1 MAATFTPLPFIEDAG
16 NRLLRLDPETL
27 RRLGDLQG
35 RVVCIEF
42 RDPGAVVGAMGF
54 LGRRIYLYPSESGF
68 RIASASDQTPAVTL
82 RGTLATFARL
92 GLGAQTETLA
102 AGELEIK
109 GDAALGQRLQRILGN
124 IDLDWE
130 EPLAR
135 LFGDPL
141 GHEIGR
147 AARAAFAW
155 HRQALKTFGMNTAE
169 YLQEEKRLL
178 PVQYEV
184 EAFLNG
190 VDIVRADVD
199 RLAARIQRL
208 KERLSA

>member
-1 MAATFTPLPFIEDAG
+1 MPLPFTPFIEEVG

-42 RDPGAVVGAMGF
+42 RD
-54 LGRRIYLYPSESGF
+54 LGRKIYLHPSESGF
-68 RIASASDQTPAVTL
+68 RLATESEQLPAVTL
-82 RGTLATFARL
+82 RGTLATFGRL
-92 GLGAQTETLA
+92 GLGAETETLN
-102 AGELEIK
+102 AGELDIE
-109 GDAALGQRLQRILGN
+109 GDAALGQRLQRIFRNL
-124 IDLDWE
+124 DLDWE

-135 LFGDPL
+135 LFGDPI

-147 AARAAFAW
+147 AARAAFNW
-155 HRQALKTFGMNTAE
+155 HRQALKTFGLNTAE
-169 YLQEEKRLL
+169 YLQEEARLL
-178 PVQYEV
+178 PVRYEV

-190 VDIVRADVD
+190 VDGARADVD

-208 KERLSA
+208 KDKLSA

>member
-1 MAATFTPLPFIEDAG
+1 MPLPFAPWIEEVG
-16 NRLLRLDPETL
+16 NRILRLDPETL

-42 RDPGAVVGAMGF
+42 RD
-54 LGRRIYLYPSESGF
+54 LGRKLYLHPSESGF
-68 RIASASDQTPAVTL
+68 RLATECNQPPAVTL
-82 RGTLATFARL
+82 RGTLATFGRL
-92 GLGAQTETLA
+92 GLGAETETLQ
-102 AGELEIK
+102 AGALDIE
-109 GDAALGQRLQRILGN
+109 GDAALGQRLQRILRDL
-124 IDLDWE
+124 DLDWE

-147 AARAAFAW
+147 AARTAFAW
-155 HRQALKTFGMNTAE
+155 HRQALKTFGLNAAE
-169 YLQEEKRLL
+169 YFQEEARLL
-178 PVQYEV
+178 PVRDEV

-190 VDIVRADVD
+190 VDVVRADVD

-208 KERLSA
+208 KGKLPA

>member
-1 MAATFTPLPFIEDAG
+1 VVVLLEEAG

-27 RRLGDLQG
+27 KRLGDLQG

-42 RDPGAVVGAMGF
+42 RDPGAAIGAMDF
-54 LGRRIYLYPSESGF
+54 LARKIYLHPSESGF
-68 RIASASDQTPAVTL
+68 RLATECDQTPAVTL
-82 RGTLATFARL
+82 RGTLVTFGRL
-92 GLGAQTETLA
+92 GLNAETETLK
-102 AGELEIK
+102 AGELEIE
-109 GDAALGQRLQRILGN
+109 GDAALGQRLQRILGDL
-124 IDLDWE
+124 DLDWE

-155 HRQALKTFGMNTAE
+155 HRQALKTFGLNSAE
-169 YLQEEKRLL
+169 YLQEEARLL
-178 PVQYEV
+178 PVRYEV

-190 VDIVRADVD
+190 VDGVRADVD

-208 KERLSA
+208 KAKLTA

>member
-1 MAATFTPLPFIEDAG
+1 MPPPFTPLLEEVS

-42 RDPGAVVGAMGF
+42 RD
-54 LGRRIYLYPSESGF
+54 LGRKIYLHPSESGF
-68 RIASASDQTPAVTL
+68 RLATESEQPPAVTL
-82 RGTLATFARL
+82 RGTLATFGRL
-92 GLGAQTETLA
+92 GLGAETETLN
-102 AGELEIK
+102 AGELDIE

-124 IDLDWE
+124 LDLDWE

-155 HRQALKTFGMNTAE
+155 HRQAFKTFGLNTAE
-169 YLQEEKRLL
+169 YLQEEVRLL
-178 PVQYEV
+178 PVRYEV
-184 EAFLNG
+184 EMFLNG
-190 VDIVRADVD
+190 VDGVRADVD
-199 RLAARIQRL
+199 RLAARVRRL
-208 KERLSA
+208 KDKHSA

>member
-1 MAATFTPLPFIEDAG
+1 MPLPFTPLIEEVG

-42 RDPGAVVGAMGF
+42 RD
-54 LGRRIYLYPSESGF
+54 LGRKIYLHPSESGF
-68 RIASASDQTPAVTL
+68 RLATESDQSPAVTL
-82 RGTLATFARL
+82 RGTLATFGRL
-92 GLGAQTETLA
+92 GLGAETETLK
-102 AGELEIK
+102 AGELDIE
-109 GDAALGQRLQRILGN
+109 GDAALGQRLQRIFRSL
-124 IDLDWE
+124 DLDWE

-147 AARAAFAW
+147 AARAVFAW
-155 HRQALKTFGMNTAE
+155 HRQAFQTFGLNAAE
-169 YLQEEKRLL
+169 YFQEEARLL
-178 PVQYEV
+178 PVRYEV

-190 VDIVRADVD
+190 VDGMRADVD

-208 KERLSA
+208 KDKLSA

>member
-1 MAATFTPLPFIEDAG
+1 MSHPFMPFIEEAG

-35 RVVCIEF
+35 RVICIEF
-42 RDPGAVVGAMGF
+42 RD
-54 LGRRIYLYPSESGF
+54 LGQKLYLHPSESGF
-68 RIASASDQTPAVTL
+68 RLAAQSDVAPAVTL

-92 GLGAQTETLA
+92 GLGTQTETLK
-102 AGELEIK
+102 AGELEIE
-109 GDAALGQRLQRILGN
+109 GDAALGQRLQRIFAGL
-124 IDLDWE
+124 DLDWE

-155 HRQALKTFGMNTAE
+155 QRHAFKTFGLNTAE
-169 YLQEEKRLL
+169 YLQEEARLL
-178 PVQYEV
+178 PVRTEV
-184 EAFLNG
+184 EEFLSA
-190 VDIVRADVD
+190 VDVVRADAD

-208 KERLSA
+208 MAQHSK

>member
-1 MAATFTPLPFIEDAG
+1 MPLPFTTLIEDAG

-42 RDPGAVVGAMGF
+42 RD
-54 LGRRIYLYPSESGF
+54 LGRRIYLHPSESGF
-68 RIASASDQTPAVTL
+68 RLATECDQPPAVTL
-82 RGTLATFARL
+82 RGTLATFGRL
-92 GLGAQTETLA
+92 GLGAETETLK
-102 AGELEIK
+102 AGELDIE
-109 GDAALGQRLQRILGN
+109 GDAALGQRLQGIFRNL
-124 IDLDWE
+124 DLDWE

-155 HRQALKTFGMNTAE
+155 HRQALKTFGLNTAE
-169 YLQEEKRLL
+169 YLQEEARLL
-178 PVQYEV
+178 PVRYEV

-190 VDIVRADVD
+190 VDGARADVD
-199 RLAARIQRL
+199 RLAARIRRL
-208 KERLSA
+208 KDKLSA

>member
-1 MAATFTPLPFIEDAG
+1 MPPPFTPLIEEVG

-42 RDPGAVVGAMGF
+42 RD
-54 LGRRIYLYPSESGF
+54 LGRKIYLHPSESGF
-68 RIASASDQTPAVTL
+68 QLATESEQLPAVTL
-82 RGTLATFARL
+82 RGTLATFGRL
-92 GLGAQTETLA
+92 GLGAETEMLN
-102 AGELEIK
+102 AGELDIE
-109 GDAALGQRLQRILGN
+109 GDAALGQRLQRIFRNL
-124 IDLDWE
+124 DLDWE

-147 AARAAFAW
+147 AARAAFNW
-155 HRQALKTFGMNTAE
+155 HRQALKTFGLNTAE
-169 YLQEEKRLL
+169 YLQEEARLL
-178 PVQYEV
+178 PVRYEV

-190 VDIVRADVD
+190 VDGARADVD

-208 KERLSA
+208 KDKLSA

>member
-1 MAATFTPLPFIEDAG
+1 MPLPFTTLIEDAG

-42 RDPGAVVGAMGF
+42 RY
-54 LGRRIYLYPSESGF
+54 LGRRIFLHPSESGF
-68 RIASASDQTPAVTL
+68 RLATECDQPPAVTL
-82 RGTLATFARL
+82 RGTLATFGRL
-92 GLGAQTETLA
+92 GLGAETETLK
-102 AGELEIK
+102 AGELDIE
-109 GDAALGQRLQRILGN
+109 GDAALGQRLQGIFRNL
-124 IDLDWE
+124 DLDWE

-155 HRQALKTFGMNTAE
+155 HRQALKTFGLNTA
-169 YLQEEKRLL
+169 
-178 PVQYEV
+178 
-184 EAFLNG
+184 
-190 VDIVRADVD
+190 
-199 RLAARIQRL
+199 
-208 KERLSA
+208 

>member
-1 MAATFTPLPFIEDAG
+1 MPLPFTTLIEEAG

-42 RDPGAVVGAMGF
+42 RDPGAVIGAMGF
-54 LGRRIYLYPSESGF
+54 LGRKIYLHPSESGF
-68 RIASASDQTPAVTL
+68 RIATESEQLPDVTL
-82 RGTLATFARL
+82 RGTLATFGRL
-92 GLGAQTETLA
+92 GLGTETEMLK
-102 AGELEIK
+102 AGELDIE

-124 IDLDWE
+124 LDLDWE

-147 AARAAFAW
+147 AARAVFAW
-155 HRQALKTFGMNTAE
+155 HRQALKTFGLNTAE
-169 YLQEEKRLL
+169 YFQEEARLL
-178 PVQYEV
+178 PVRYEV

-190 VDIVRADVD
+190 VDGVRADVD

-208 KERLSA
+208 KNKLPA

>member
-1 MAATFTPLPFIEDAG
+1 MQLPFMPFIEEAG

-42 RDPGAVVGAMGF
+42 RD
-54 LGRRIYLYPSESGF
+54 LGRKIYLHPSESGF
-68 RIASASDQTPAVTL
+68 RLATEYDQTPAVTL

-92 GLGAQTETLA
+92 GLGTETETLK
-102 AGELEIK
+102 AGEFEIE

-124 IDLDWE
+124 LDLDWE

-141 GHEIGR
+141 GHEIGS

-155 HRQALKTFGMNTAE
+155 HRQALKTFGLNTAE
-169 YLQEEKRLL
+169 YFQEEARLL
-178 PVQYEV
+178 PVRYEV

-190 VDIVRADVD
+190 VDVVRADVD

-208 KERLSA
+208 KDKLPA

>member
-1 MAATFTPLPFIEDAG
+1 MPLPFTPLIEEVG

-27 RRLGDLQG
+27 RRFGDLQG

-42 RDPGAVVGAMGF
+42 RD
-54 LGRRIYLYPSESGF
+54 LGRKIYLHPSESGF
-68 RIASASDQTPAVTL
+68 RLATESEQLPAVTL
-82 RGTLATFARL
+82 RGTLATFGRL
-92 GLGAQTETLA
+92 GLGAETETLN
-102 AGELEIK
+102 AGELDIE
-109 GDAALGQRLQRILGN
+109 GDAALGQRLQRIFRNL
-124 IDLDWE
+124 DLDWE

-147 AARAAFAW
+147 AARAAFNW
-155 HRQALKTFGMNTAE
+155 HRQALKTFGLNTAE
-169 YLQEEKRLL
+169 YLQEEARLL
-178 PVQYEV
+178 PVRYEV

-190 VDIVRADVD
+190 VDGARADVD

-208 KERLSA
+208 KDKLSA

>member
-27 RRLGDLQG
+27 HRLGDLQG

-42 RDPGAVVGAMGF
+42 RE
-54 LGRRIYLYPSESGF
+54 LGRKIFLHPSESGF
-68 RIASASDQTPAVTL
+68 RFASESDQSPAVTL

-92 GLGAQTETLA
+92 GLGAETETLA
-102 AGELEIK
+102 AGDLEIE
-109 GDAALGQRLQRILGN
+109 GDAALGQRLQRIFRNL
-124 IDLDWE
+124 DLDWE

-147 AARAAFAW
+147 ATRAAFAW
-155 HRQALKTFGMNTAE
+155 HRQALKTFGLNTAE
-169 YLQEEKRLL
+169 YLQEETRLL
-178 PVQYEV
+178 PLQYEV

-190 VDIVRADVD
+190 VDIMRADVD
-199 RLAARIQRL
+199 RLAARVQRL
-208 KERLSA
+208 KDKLTA

>member
-1 MAATFTPLPFIEDAG
+1 MPLPFTTLIEEAG

-42 RDPGAVVGAMGF
+42 RDLAHK
-54 LGRRIYLYPSESGF
+54 LYLHPSESGF
-68 RIASASDQTPAVTL
+68 RLATECDRTPAVTL

-92 GLGAQTETLA
+92 GLGAKTETLK
-102 AGELEIK
+102 AGELDIE
-109 GDAALGQRLQRILGN
+109 GDAALGQRLQRILGDL
-124 IDLDWE
+124 DLDWE

-141 GHEIGR
+141 GHELGR

-155 HRQALKTFGMNTAE
+155 QRQAFKTFGLNTTE
-169 YLQEEKRLL
+169 YLQEEARWL
-178 PVQYEV
+178 PVRYEV
-184 EAFLNG
+184 EMFLNG
-190 VDIVRADVD
+190 VDVIRADVD

-208 KERLSA
+208 KDKLPA